1 MKRFILASF
10 SLLFALGQAP
20 SQAAEIPASPADSW
34 PMYRGTAS
42 LTGLS
47 KSKLSSSL
55 KQLWAFKAEEGI
67 HGTAAI
73 ADGRVFVGCD
83 DGKLY
88 ALDFKTGKQIWSFK
102 TEDIVESAPLV
113 RDGKVYFGSSD
124 CFVYALDAKDGKLL
138 WKFETEDRVLG
149 APNFFQP
156 KGKDAKPSLI
166 VGSYDFKLYAFDPVT
181 GKKKWDYETSNYING
196 SPAVFSGRTAF
207 GGCDALL
214 HVICLLYTSPSPRDS

>member
-1 MKRFILASF
+1 
-10 SLLFALGQAP
+10 
-20 SQAAEIPASPADSW
+20 
-34 PMYRGTAS
+34 MYRGTAS

-102 TEDIVESAPLV
+102 TEDIVESAP
-113 RDGKVYFGSSD
+113 
-124 CFVYALDAKDGKLL
+124 
-138 WKFETEDRVLG
+138 
-149 APNFFQP
+149 
-156 KGKDAKPSLI
+156 
-166 VGSYDFKLYAFDPVT
+166 
-181 GKKKWDYETSNYING
+181 
-196 SPAVFSGRTAF
+196 
-207 GGCDALL
+207 
-214 HVICLLYTSPSPRDS
+214 CLLYTSPSPRDVEESRMPSSA